1 MRKREIR
8 QKDLKIKFDKKD
20 LKIYGNI
27 WIITGIITVLIGIPA
42 LLYGGKSVKETSVSL
57 DGLIAIAVLLCP
69 FLAIFWIGIT
79 WKLLEIAGYLKRL
92 KRYGYVVPDSKKLYE
107 NNLENLIQ
115 DREIC
120 KEQGMQ
126 KSRAGIAL
134 TVIAGIAAL
143 LMICINLML
152 TRVPHIWGILICAA
166 LAGIY
171 ARQISG
177 RKFRDDVDIYGNPE
191 RKVRRNP
198 DDGLLE
204 ISLVFIV
211 ILVFFV
217 VVPDAFP
224 GKVNPLFYRQAI
236 RYEKGDIDNYGSY
249 DFLPD
254 SLPEEAEDIL
264 IRMTYEHMGI
274 SFHTS
279 QSQINEYMEIYQ
291 NAEGLIVRYSSNE
304 EEDFMK
310 YAERVGNYYLNVSEA
325 IGNGDS
331 CYLYCFKT
339 GFVFIN
345 QDTGYVAMYCGTVA
359 REFSDANLST
369 VGQELSRG

>member
-1 MRKREIR
+1 MRKREIS

-20 LKIYGNI
+20 LKIYRNI
-27 WIITGIITVLIGIPA
+27 WIITGIITVLIGVPA
-42 LLYGGKSVKETSVSL
+42 LLYGGKSVKETPASL
-57 DGLIAIAVLLCP
+57 DGLIAITVLLCP

-107 NNLENLIQ
+107 NNLENLTPN
-115 DREIC
+115 RELC

-126 KSRAGIAL
+126 KSKVSIIL
-134 TVIAGIAAL
+134 TAIAGIAAL
-143 LMICINLML
+143 FMICINLML
-152 TRVPHIWGILICAA
+152 TRVPHIWSILICAA
-166 LAGIY
+166 LAGVY
-171 ARQISG
+171 ARRISS
-177 RKFRDDVDIYGNPE
+177 RKFRDDVDIYGDPE
-191 RKVRRNP
+191 RKVRRNL

-211 ILVFFV
+211 ISVFFML
-217 VVPDAFP
+217 VPDAFP

-236 RYEKGDIDNYGSY
+236 RYEKGDNDNYGSY

-254 SLPEEAEDIL
+254 SLPEEAEDVL
-264 IRMTYEHMGI
+264 IRMTYEQMGI
-274 SFHTS
+274 SFYTS

-291 NAEGLIVRYSSNE
+291 NAEGLIVRCSSNE
-304 EEDFMK
+304 DEDFMK
-310 YAERVGNYYLNVSEA
+310 YAEKAGNYYLNVSEE

-345 QDTGYVAMYCGTVA
+345 QDTGYVAMYCSSSITQVW
-359 REFSDANLST
+359 D
-369 VGQELSRG
+369 

>member
-20 LKIYGNI
+20 LKIYRNI

-42 LLYGGKSVKETSVSL
+42 LLYGGEPVKETPVSL
-57 DGLIAIAVLLCP
+57 DGLIAIVVLLCP

-79 WKLLEIAGYLKRL
+79 WKLLEIACYLKRL
-92 KRYGYVVPDSKKLYE
+92 ERYGYIVPDSKKLYE
-107 NNLENLIQ
+107 NNLENLTSN
-115 DREIC
+115 RELC

-126 KSRAGIAL
+126 KSKGSIIL
-134 TVIAGIAAL
+134 TAIAGIAAL

-152 TRVPHIWGILICAA
+152 TRVPHIWSILICVA
-166 LAGIY
+166 LTGIY
-171 ARQISG
+171 ISQISS
-177 RKFRDDVDIYGNPE
+177 RRFRDDVDIYGNPE
-191 RKVRRNP
+191 RKVRRNL

-204 ISLVFIV
+204 ISLVFMV
-211 ILVFFV
+211 IFVFFV
-217 VVPDAFP
+217 LVPDVFP

-236 RYEKGDIDNYGSY
+236 RYEKGDNDNNGSY

-254 SLPEEAEDIL
+254 RLPEEAENIL
-264 IRMTYEHMGI
+264 IRMTYEQMAI
-274 SFHTS
+274 SFYTS

-291 NAEGLIVRYSSNE
+291 NAEGLIACYSSNE
-304 EEDFMK
+304 NEDFMK
-310 YAERVGNYYLNVSEA
+310 YVEQARNHYLDVSEE

-339 GFVFIN
+339 GFVFVN
-345 QDTGYVAMYCGTVA
+345 QDTGYVAMYC
-359 REFSDANLST
+359 ST
-369 VGQELSRG
+369 IMEAWEKI